1 MTPDPEFHHRG
12 HRGHGGRKE
21 RGSDP
26 DPNPSLSP
34 IRLCDLCALCGE
46 IWGRLAGDVAI
57 GTGLVVLLTI
67 FVPAASQAA
76 GSKPEP
82 ARSPRVSPLLPKI
95 DGWRLSDGPTRYTP
109 ETLFEYIDG
118 GAESFLQFDFQ
129 ELASATY
136 VSDEVHH
143 GKNRESSGTSPATIT
158 VDIYRHRDA
167 MRAFGMYTQER
178 PAGTTPLPIGIEGYG
193 GRDYLE
199 FVVGSTYVK
208 LVQSGAQEP
217 AALRRFA
224 ERVAAGLPG
233 TREAPSVLRCFP
245 ERGKRVRA
253 EKFAARDFLGHPF
266 LHDAVAVPYQ
276 IGAANF
282 RLFVVEGH
290 DSADLRAMVTRYR
303 AVEKSSDSA
312 GEVGPAGTATVKD
325 PLNGEVVLHW
335 KGRWLWGAVDQP
347 CAERKALIDELGRS
361 LSE

>member
-1 MTPDPEFHHRG
+1 M
-12 HRGHGGRKE
+12 
-21 RGSDP
+21 
-26 DPNPSLSP
+26 
-34 IRLCDLCALCGE
+34 
-46 IWGRLAGDVAI
+46 RLAGQGGLMAVLAI
-57 GTGLVVLLTI
+57 FAAT
-67 FVPAASQAA
+67 ASQAA
-76 GSKPEP
+76 GSKTAP
-82 ARSPRVSPLLPKI
+82 ARPPGASSLFPKI
-95 DGWRLSDGPTRYTP
+95 GGWRLSDGPTTYSP

-136 VSDEVHH
+136 VSDEGHH
-143 GKNRESSGTSPATIT
+143 GENRKSSGTSPATIS

-217 AALRRFA
+217 AALRGFA
-224 ERVAAGLPG
+224 EKLAAGLPG
-233 TREAPSVLRCFP
+233 TRAAPAVLKCFP

-253 EKFAARDFLGHPF
+253 EKLTARDFLGHPF

-276 IGAANF
+276 IGGANF
-282 RLFVVEGH
+282 RLFVVEGK

-303 AVEKSSDSA
+303 AVGKSPDSV
-312 GEVGPAGTATVKD
+312 GGVGPAGSATVKD
-325 PLNGEVVLHW
+325 PLNGEVVLQW

>member
-1 MTPDPEFHHRG
+1 M
-12 HRGHGGRKE
+12 
-21 RGSDP
+21 
-26 DPNPSLSP
+26 
-34 IRLCDLCALCGE
+34 
-46 IWGRLAGDVAI
+46 RLAGQ
-57 GTGLVVLLTI
+57 GGLVALLAILAAT
-67 FVPAASQAA
+67 ASQAA
-76 GSKPEP
+76 GSKPAP
-82 ARSPRVSPLLPKI
+82 ARPPEASSLFPKI
-95 DGWRLSDGPTRYTP
+95 GGWRLSDGPTTYSP

-118 GAESFLQFDFQ
+118 GAEAFLQFDFQ
-129 ELASATY
+129 DLASATY
-136 VSDEVHH
+136 ARDSD
-143 GKNRESSGTSPATIT
+143 KTPATIN

-224 ERVAAGLPG
+224 EKLAAGLPG
-233 TREAPSVLRCFP
+233 TRAAPAVLKCFP

-253 EKFAARDFLGHPF
+253 EKLTARDFLGHPF

-276 IGAANF
+276 IGGANF
-282 RLFVVEGH
+282 RLFVVEGK

-303 AVEKSSDSA
+303 AVGKSPDSA
-312 GEVGPAGTATVKD
+312 GEAGPAGSATVKD
-325 PLNGEVVLHW
+325 PLNGEVVLQW
-335 KGRWLWGAVDQP
+335 KGRWLWGAVDQA

>member
-1 MTPDPEFHHRG
+1 M
-12 HRGHGGRKE
+12 
-21 RGSDP
+21 
-26 DPNPSLSP
+26 
-34 IRLCDLCALCGE
+34 RLTVQGWLVAL
-46 IWGRLAGDVAI
+46 LAILA
-57 GTGLVVLLTI
+57 TT
-67 FVPAASQAA
+67 ASQAA

-82 ARSPRVSPLLPKI
+82 DRPPEASSLFPKI
-95 DGWRLSDGPTRYTP
+95 GGWRLSDGPTRYTP

-136 VSDEVHH
+136 VSDEGHH
-143 GKNRESSGTSPATIT
+143 GENRKSSGTSPATIS

-224 ERVAAGLPG
+224 EKLAAGLPG
-233 TREAPSVLRCFP
+233 TRAAPAVLKCFP
-245 ERGKRVRA
+245 ERGKRARA
-253 EKFAARDFLGHPF
+253 EKLTARDFLGYPF

-276 IGAANF
+276 IGGANF
-282 RLFVVEGH
+282 RLFVVEGK
-290 DSADLRAMVTRYR
+290 DSADVRAMVTRYR
-303 AVEKSSDSA
+303 AVGRSPDSA
-312 GEVGPAGTATVKD
+312 GEVGPAGSATVKD
-325 PLNGEVVLHW
+325 PLNGEVVLQW

>member
-1 MTPDPEFHHRG
+1 M
-12 HRGHGGRKE
+12 
-21 RGSDP
+21 
-26 DPNPSLSP
+26 
-34 IRLCDLCALCGE
+34 
-46 IWGRLAGDVAI
+46 RLAGQ
-57 GTGLVVLLTI
+57 GGLVALLAILAAT
-67 FVPAASQAA
+67 ASQAA
-76 GSKPEP
+76 GSKPAP
-82 ARSPRVSPLLPKI
+82 ARPPEASSLFPKI
-95 DGWRLSDGPTRYTP
+95 GGWRLSDGPTTYSP

-118 GAESFLQFDFQ
+118 GAEAFLQFDFQ
-129 ELASATY
+129 DLASATY
-136 VSDEVHH
+136 ARDSD
-143 GKNRESSGTSPATIT
+143 RTPTTIS

-208 LVQSGAQEP
+208 LVQSGAQDP

-224 ERVAAGLPG
+224 EKLAAGLPG
-233 TREAPSVLRCFP
+233 TRAAPAVLKCFP

-253 EKFAARDFLGHPF
+253 EKLTAREFLGYPF

-276 IGAANF
+276 IGGANF
-282 RLFVVEGH
+282 RLFVVEGK

-303 AVEKSSDSA
+303 AVGKSPDSA
-312 GEVGPAGTATVKD
+312 GEAGPAGSATVKD
-325 PLNGEVVLHW
+325 PLNGEVVLQW
-335 KGRWLWGAVDQP
+335 KGRWLWGAVDQA